1 MADNQGKMLV
11 FIGSYAEAANNG
23 VYVYQLDTESG
34 ALSQLD
40 QVSGLQNPTF
50 LSLDAKARKLY
61 AIAEKLEDGQRK
73 GAAVA
78 FGIEPSV
85 GKLTELNRSVTVDTS
100 TCHIQRS
107 SDDRFFV
114 VASYGGGKIGMVA
127 LQEDG
132 TIGPLLDAKQHQGS
146 SVHPERQD
154 RPHPHSAFFSPDQRF
169 VFVPDLGMDRVVAYR
184 IHADSNKL
192 EPHGETAVQP
202 GAGPRH
208 LVFHPNGKF
217 VYVINELDST
227 VASFRYDASA
237 GTMEKLEVVS
247 TLPAGFE
254 GESACAE
261 IQISPDGK
269 YLYGSNRGHDS
280 IVVYAV
286 EPESGKLT
294 TVDFTSTRGGH
305 PRHFSLSPDGKFLIA
320 ANRDTDNLL
329 VFHVDRSSGK
339 LEFTGHTAQVSKPVC
354 VKMAVF
360 SG

>member
-11 FIGSYAEAANNG
+11 FIGSYAEAANSG

-50 LSLDAKARKLY
+50 LSLDAKARRLY

-78 FGIEPSV
+78 LEIDPAA
-85 GKLTELNRSVTVDTS
+85 GKLTELNRSGTVNTS

-107 SDDRFFV
+107 ADNRFFI
-114 VASYGGGKIGMVA
+114 VASYGGGQVGMVA

-132 TIGPLLDAKQHQGS
+132 TIGPLLDAKQHAGS

-169 VFVPDLGMDRVVAYR
+169 VFVPDLGMDRIVGYR
-184 IHADSNKL
+184 IDAGAGKL

-208 LVFHPNGKF
+208 LVFHPNGKY

-227 VASFRYDASA
+227 VTSFLYEASA
-237 GTMEKLEVVS
+237 GTMEKLEIVS

-254 GESACAE
+254 GENACAE

-269 YLYGSNRGHDS
+269 YVYGSNRGHDS

-286 EPESGKLT
+286 DPDSGTLT
-294 TVDFTSTRGGH
+294 PVDFTSTRGGH
-305 PRHFSLSPDGKFLIA
+305 PRHFSLSPDGAFLIA
-320 ANRDTDNLL
+320 ANRDTDNLV
-329 VFHVDRSSGK
+329 VFRVDRSTGK
-339 LEFTGHTAQVSKPVC
+339 LEFTGHTAQASKPVC
-354 VKMAVF
+354 VRMAVF
-360 SG
+360 AD